1 MDQQILK
8 GKYAIVTGGSDGIGL
23 AIAKV
28 FAGNGANI
36 VLIARNEKKLEQ
48 VKQDL
53 SVYGVGI
60 YTFAADLGVLP
71 SVKTISE
78 KILRTIP
85 KVDILINNAGIGRFI
100 PFKETSEEALDL
112 HINLNIRAPYF
123 LTQYLL
129 ESLIESKGNVIN
141 ISSYFSHRMLSGR
154 DSTAYSLTKG
164 AIDSF
169 TKSLAFEMGKKGVR
183 VNAIAPG
190 SIQTPQL
197 NLNIEKLTPHE
208 QERFREMIQT
218 IYPLGKIGEAE
229 DVAQAA
235 LFLASD
241 QAKWITGSIMS
252 VDGGLTTN

>member
-1 MDQQILK
+1 MNKEILK
-8 GKYAIVTGGSDGIGL
+8 DKYAVITGGSDGIGL
-23 AIAKV
+23 AIARI
-28 FAGNGANI
+28 FAENGANI
-36 VLIARNEKKLEQ
+36 VLIARNEDKLQQAKHE
-48 VKQDL
+48 L
-53 SVYGVGI
+53 SAFGKEI
-60 YTFAADLGVLP
+60 YLFTADLGVLS
-71 SVKTISE
+71 SVKIVSE
-78 KILRTIP
+78 KILKTIP
-85 KVDILINNAGIGRFI
+85 RIDILVNNAGIGRFI
-100 PFKETSEEALDL
+100 PFSETNDEALDM
-112 HINLNIRAPYF
+112 HINLNIRATYF

-129 ESLIESKGNVIN
+129 ESLIESRGNVIN

-169 TKSLAFEMGKKGVR
+169 TKALAFEIGKKGVR

-208 QERFREMIQT
+208 QDRFKEMIQT
-218 IYPLGKIGEAE
+218 IYPLGKIGEGE
-229 DVAQAA
+229 DIAQAA
-235 LFLASD
+235 LFLASE

>member
-1 MDQQILK
+1 MLK
-8 GKYAIVTGGSDGIGL
+8 DKYAVITGGSDGIGL
-23 AIAKV
+23 AIAKI
-28 FAGNGANI
+28 FAKNGANI
-36 VLIARNEKKLEQ
+36 VLIARNEEKLEQ
-48 VKQDL
+48 VKHEL
-53 SVYGVGI
+53 SLYEVEV
-60 YTFAADLGVLP
+60 YTFAADLGVLS

-78 KILRTIP
+78 KIIKALP
-85 KVDILINNAGIGRFI
+85 HVDVLVNNAGIGRFI
-100 PFKETSEEALDL
+100 PFSETNEEALDM
-112 HINLNIRAPYF
+112 HINLNIRATYF

-129 ESLIESKGNVIN
+129 DSLVESKGNVIN

-169 TKSLAFEMGKKGVR
+169 TKSLAFEIGKKGVR

-197 NLNIEKLTPHE
+197 NHNIEKLTPHE
-208 QERFREMIQT
+208 QERFKEMIQT

-229 DVAQAA
+229 DIAQAA

-241 QAKWITGSIMS
+241 QAKWITGSIMA

>member
-1 MDQQILK
+1 MNKQILK
-8 GKYAIVTGGSDGIGL
+8 DKYAVITGGSDGIGL
-23 AIAKV
+23 AIAKI
-28 FAGNGANI
+28 FAENGANI
-36 VLIARNEKKLEQ
+36 VLIARNEDKLEQ
-48 VKQDL
+48 VKHEL
-53 SVYGVGI
+53 SIFGNEVHI
-60 YTFAADLGVLP
+60 FAADLGVLS
-71 SVKTISE
+71 SVKIVSE
-78 KILRTIP
+78 KILKMIP
-85 KVDILINNAGIGRFI
+85 SIDILVNNAGIGRFI
-100 PFKETSEEALDL
+100 PFGETSEEALDM
-112 HINLNIRAPYF
+112 HINLNIRATYF

-129 ESLIESKGNVIN
+129 GSLIATRGNVIN

-169 TKSLAFEMGKKGVR
+169 TKSLAFEIGEKGVR

-197 NLNIEKLTPHE
+197 NQNIERLTPHE

-218 IYPLGKIGEAE
+218 IYPMGKIGEGE

-235 LFLASD
+235 LFLASE
-241 QAKWITGSIMS
+241 QAKWITGSIMA